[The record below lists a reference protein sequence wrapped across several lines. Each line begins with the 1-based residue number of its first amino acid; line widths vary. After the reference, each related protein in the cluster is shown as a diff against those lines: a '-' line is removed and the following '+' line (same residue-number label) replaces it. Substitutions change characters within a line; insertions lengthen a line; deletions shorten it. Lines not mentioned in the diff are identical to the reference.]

1 MTQRITT
8 SAKQKS
14 FWRRVGGRGLTI
26 AAVSIVLAE
35 MLAKGGMLLGI
46 ERIYGDLWYRLAG
59 QRAAVEHVVL
69 VKLDEATLAEYPDEP
84 LIFWGPRFAQ
94 ASAVLREAGA
104 TVIAFDMLFST
115 SPEQWLA
122 KLGGL
127 KAGAARDFD
136 QAFRQQLAS
145 GKVLVAGMQ
154 TWEETLLPAPD
165 YLVALPDFDA
175 ARYVGAAD
183 LQPDSDGTL
192 RSFSPTPL
200 VDRAQKKHP
209 SGANKD
215 ELRLLSLPFLM
226 AVHASQQAPDAEQWQ
241 FGGRSIRAED
251 RIALAYA
258 GPPGSVPSM
267 SLRELLKPD
276 ALNNPQVQ
284 AVRGK
289 VVVIG
294 ASYGGMNDAH
304 LTPYGRGLF
313 DAPLMLG
320 AEIQAQ
326 TTDALL
332 SARFVDELPAIWRL
346 LLAVILVMPAAALW
360 WRKRPLAGLAMLLLP
375 MSLAALA
382 GYIGFAC
389 RLQVPVAHLQLAA
402 GLAYAGI
409 YGWRFTH
416 GERERDRLRGIFSR
430 YLEPKVVE
438 ALLGSDQLPQLGGEQ
453 LEMTVLFTDIRNFT
467 TISEQ
472 LTPQEV
478 VEMLNSYFG
487 RACAVLAEEGACID
501 KFIGDAIMAEFGV
514 PLKTVDHARRALTA
528 AIRLKQ
534 VAEDFRHWMSARFPD
549 RSLPEFAIG
558 IGVHTGFAVVGNIGT
573 AQRMEYTA
581 IGDSVNLA
589 SRLEGMTKS
598 VGCVILASVD
608 TLESAGAGFSLG
620 RASTVTVKGRAQPVD
635 VREILGLEELGK
647 NA

>member
-1 MTQRITT
+1 MTQPMTT
-8 SAKQKS
+8 SGKQKPL
-14 FWRRVGGRGLTI
+14 WRRMGGWGLII
-26 AAVSIVLAE
+26 ALLAIVLAE
-35 MLAKGGMLLGI
+35 ALARGGMLLSI
-46 ERIYGDLWYRLAG
+46 ERFYGDLWYRLAG

-69 VKLDEATLAEYPDEP
+69 IKLDEATLAEYPDEP
-84 LIFWGPRFAQ
+84 LIFWGPRFAKV
-94 ASAVLREAGA
+94 SAVLREAGA
-104 TVIAFDMLFST
+104 SVIAFDMLFST

-127 KAGAARDFD
+127 KASAARDFD
-136 QAFRQQLAS
+136 QAFRQELAS
-145 GKVLVAGMQ
+145 GKVLLAGMQ
-154 TWEETLLPAPD
+154 APEETLLPAPD

-175 ARYVGAAD
+175 VRFIGAAD

-192 RSFSPTPL
+192 RKFSPIPP
-200 VDRAQKKHP
+200 VDR
-209 SGANKD
+209 NKD
-215 ELRLLSLPFLM
+215 DFRLLSLPFLM
-226 AVHASQQAPDAEQWQ
+226 ALHASQQSTAAEQWQ
-241 FGGRSIRAED
+241 FGGRRLQAQD
-251 RIALAYA
+251 RITLAYA
-258 GPPGSVPSM
+258 GPPGSVPSL
-267 SLRELLKPD
+267 SLRELLKPE
-276 ALNNPQVQ
+276 ALSNPKIQ
-284 AVRGK
+284 ALRGK

-326 TTDALL
+326 TVDALL
-332 SARFVDELPAIWRL
+332 SGRFIDELPSVWRL
-346 LLAVILVMPAAALW
+346 PLAALLVLPAAFLW
-360 WRKRPLAGLAMLLLP
+360 WRKRPVAGLAILLLP
-375 MSLAALA
+375 MSLAAFA
-382 GYIGFAC
+382 GYIGSAY

-416 GERERDRLRGIFSR
+416 GERERERLRGIFSR

-514 PLKTVDHARRALTA
+514 PLKTTDHARRALAA

-534 VAEDFRHWMSARFPD
+534 VAENFRQWMHERFPE
-549 RSLPEFAIG
+549 RNLPEFAIG
-558 IGVHTGFAVVGNIGT
+558 IGVHTGYAVVGNIGT

-598 VGCVILASVD
+598 VGCVILASRD

-620 RASTVTVKGRAQPVD
+620 RASTLTVKGRAQPVD
-635 VREILGLEELGK
+635 VWEILGIEEPGK

>member
-1 MTQRITT
+1 MTQPMTT
-8 SAKQKS
+8 SGKQKPL
-14 FWRRVGGRGLTI
+14 WRRMGGWGLII
-26 AAVSIVLAE
+26 ALLAIVLAE
-35 MLAKGGMLLGI
+35 ALARGGMLLSI
-46 ERIYGDLWYRLAG
+46 ERFYGDLWYRLAG

-69 VKLDEATLAEYPDEP
+69 IKLDEATLAEYPDEP
-84 LIFWGPRFAQ
+84 LIFWGPRFAKV
-94 ASAVLREAGA
+94 SAVLREAGA
-104 TVIAFDMLFST
+104 SVIAFDMLFST

-136 QAFRQQLAS
+136 QAFRQELAS
-145 GKVLVAGMQ
+145 GKVLLAGMQ
-154 TWEETLLPAPD
+154 TPEETLLPAPD

-175 ARYVGAAD
+175 VRFVGAAD

-192 RSFSPTPL
+192 RNFSPIPP
-200 VDRAQKKHP
+200 VDR
-209 SGANKD
+209 NKD
-215 ELRLLSLPFLM
+215 DLRLLSLPFLM
-226 AVHASQQAPDAEQWQ
+226 AVHASQQSIDAEQWQ
-241 FGGRSIRAED
+241 FGGRRLQAQD
-251 RIALAYA
+251 RLTLAYA
-258 GPPGSVPSM
+258 GPPGSVPSL
-267 SLRELLKPD
+267 SLRELLKPE
-276 ALNNPQVQ
+276 ALSDPKIQ
-284 AVRGK
+284 ALRGK

-326 TTDALL
+326 TVDALL
-332 SARFVDELPAIWRL
+332 SGRFIDELPAVWRL
-346 LLAVILVMPAAALW
+346 LLAALLVLPAAIFW
-360 WRKRPLAGLAMLLLP
+360 WRKRPVPGLAILLLP
-375 MSLAALA
+375 MLLAALA
-382 GYIGFAC
+382 GYIGFAY

-514 PLKTVDHARRALTA
+514 PLKTVDHARRALVA

-534 VAEDFRHWMSARFPD
+534 VAEDFRQWMHERFPE
-549 RSLPEFAIG
+549 RNLPEFAIG
-558 IGVHTGFAVVGNIGT
+558 IGVHTGYAVVGNIGT

-598 VGCVILASVD
+598 VGCVILASRD

-620 RASTVTVKGRAQPVD
+620 RASTLTVKGRAQPVD
-635 VREILGLEELGK
+635 VWEILGFEEPGK